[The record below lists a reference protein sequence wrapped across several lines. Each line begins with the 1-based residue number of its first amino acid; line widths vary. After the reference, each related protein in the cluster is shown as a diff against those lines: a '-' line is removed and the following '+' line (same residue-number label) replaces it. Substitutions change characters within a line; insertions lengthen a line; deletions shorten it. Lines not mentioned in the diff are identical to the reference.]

1 MEVDLVGEYSF
12 IMSIVALV
20 YCKEDLAVLKSK
32 FDFKEIILIAA
43 TPEADFW
50 LREESIV
57 YKSIEDYYDEVQLN
71 QKAIN
76 TDQIISNLATTIDR
90 EFFATE
96 KFFSAFDFFFYLKT
110 TFDQLSIIYAFC
122 KGMLAA
128 ENPKLVLLPSIP
140 QLQNSMLTIDSK
152 AIFFGAVLSFLQQ
165 KKIGFEFYVN
175 MEIKMHNGINQNKPS
190 IAESITKIHNYL
202 SIKKAQ
208 TQNLLYSCLKNK
220 NSPIIFIAQHWD
232 FEVCNNLNRFFKV
245 IWLQHIKDKLLSTA
259 KSVAA
264 NQSYVF
270 DDTKLSCLRNFFQ
283 FDDVCLYEFIKP
295 KLTNLIYDTSRMF
308 RPLCIMLEKQ
318 FIHKKVNVLIAAAG
332 QSIEILA
339 AIKTAKLLGIP
350 VIWGQHGGLYGYGDF
365 PIERFLSKNYTH
377 YFLYSKPV
385 SKMVLNK
392 PFYVVSDS
400 KLLDLYK
407 SKRA

>member
-1 MEVDLVGEYSF
+1 MVVELVGEYIF

-20 YCKEDLAVLKSK
+20 YCKEDLTVLKSK

-50 LREESIV
+50 LRDASIT
-57 YKSIEDYYDEVQLN
+57 YKTIEDYYDEIKLN
-71 QKAIN
+71 QEAIN

-96 KFFSAFDFFFYLKT
+96 KFFSAFDLFFYLKT

-128 ENPKLVLLPSIP
+128 EKPKLVLLPSIP
-140 QLQNSMLTIDSK
+140 QLQSSVLTIDSK
-152 AIFFGAVLSFLQQ
+152 SIFLGAVSSFLQQ
-165 KKIGFEFYVN
+165 KKIDCEFYAN
-175 MEIKMHNGINQNKPS
+175 IEIKKHSGINQNKIG
-190 IAESITKIHNYL
+190 IAGSITKIHNYL

-208 TQNLLYSCLKNK
+208 TKNFLYGCLKNK
-220 NSPIIFIAQHWD
+220 KTPIIFIAQHWD

-259 KSVAA
+259 KSVAT
-264 NQSYVF
+264 NQGYVVE
-270 DDTKLSCLRNFFQ
+270 DAKLSCLRNFFQ
-283 FDDVCLYEFIKP
+283 FHDVCFYEFIKP
-295 KLTNLIYDTSRMF
+295 KLTNLIHDTSRIF
-308 RPLCIMLEKQ
+308 RALCIMLEQQ

-377 YFLYSKPV
+377 YFLYSKSV

-392 PFYVVSDS
+392 PCYVVSDS